1 MSSMDSPLRWGLL
14 GTGGI
19 CKSLAEAIALVPQA
33 RLVAVG
39 SRDAARAGAFAAAH
53 SAHHP
58 RLRAHG
64 SYEALVED
72 PEVDVVYVG
81 TPHNDHAASAELAL
95 RAGKAVLC
103 EKPFTLNRPQAE
115 AVVALARERRCFLM
129 EAMWTR
135 FVPAVAE
142 VRRLIADGAI
152 GEPLSVLAEF
162 GFDASALPPEHRAF
176 NPALGGGALLD
187 LGIYP
192 LSLASFL
199 LGPIESVQTQAQR
212 GATGVDVHTA
222 FMLRHQRGG
231 LSQGLCS
238 LRATTPWAA
247 QVLGTHG
254 RIELQPPFFHAEHF
268 TLVRAGASPL
278 NHHMPHRGNG
288 YAHQVVEVDRC
299 VRAGLLES
307 PVMPLD
313 ESLALMGWLDVM
325 RGQVGVRYPGEQI
338 SA

>member
-1 MSSMDSPLRWGLL
+1 MTSSNSPLRWGLL

-19 CKSLAEAIALVPQA
+19 CRSLAEAIALVPEA

-39 SRDAARAGAFAAAH
+39 SRNEARAEAFALAH
-53 SAHHP
+53 APHHP
-58 RLRAHG
+58 GLRAHG
-64 SYEALVED
+64 SYEALVQD
-72 PEVDVVYVG
+72 PEIDVVYVG
-81 TPHNDHAASAELAL
+81 TPHTDHAASAELAL

-115 AVVALARERRCFLM
+115 AVVALAREKRCFLM

-135 FVPAVAE
+135 FIPAITE
-142 VRRLIADGAI
+142 LRRLIADGAI

-162 GFDASALPPEHRAF
+162 GFDASALPPEHRAL

-199 LGPIESVQTQAQR
+199 LGPVESVQAQAQR
-212 GATGVDVHTA
+212 GATGVDLHTA
-222 FMLRHQRGG
+222 FTLRHQRGG

-238 LRATTPWAA
+238 LRTTTPWAA

-254 RIELQPPFFHAEHF
+254 RIELHPPFFHAERF
-268 TLVRAGASPL
+268 TLVRAGQAPQD
-278 NHHMPHRGNG
+278 HHLPHLGNG
-288 YAHQVVEVDRC
+288 YAHQVLEVDRC
-299 VRAGLLES
+299 LRAGLTES
-307 PVMPLD
+307 PTMPLD
-313 ESLALMGWLDVM
+313 ESLALMGWLDAM
-325 RGQVGVRYPGEQI
+325 RAQIGLRYPGE
-338 SA
+338 